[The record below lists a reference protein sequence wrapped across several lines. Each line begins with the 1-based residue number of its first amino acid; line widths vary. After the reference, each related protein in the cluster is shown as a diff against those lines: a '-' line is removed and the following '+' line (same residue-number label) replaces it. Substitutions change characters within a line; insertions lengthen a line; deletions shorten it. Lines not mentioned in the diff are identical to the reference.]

1 MIPST
6 TMKYLIIL
14 SLVSILFACSS
25 TKHAKNNHSFAS
37 NPVVAHR
44 GAFLKNKFPE
54 NSIASLRE
62 AIRLGCTGSEFDV
75 RMTIDDSLVINHDPA
90 FQKMVIDKTVFAD
103 LRKMPLSNGEVFPT
117 LREYLQAGIANNKT
131 TRLVLEIKPSDIG
144 KERAKEIVTK
154 VIATVK
160 ATGAI
165 SKTVYIS
172 FDYEMLKTIHQL
184 DPSAITQ
191 YLNGDKSP
199 EQVAKDGING
209 LDYHYSVFQK
219 NPTWIAEAKKLG
231 LILNAWTVNDPAIM
245 DWLIKEGFDFITSNE
260 PELLLQKTKK

>member
-1 MIPST
+1 
-6 TMKYLIIL
+6 MKKFISL
-14 SLVSILFACSS
+14 SLVLFLFACSS
-25 TKHAKNNHSFAS
+25 TKQAKINKGFAP
-37 NPVVAHR
+37 NIVVAHR
-44 GAFLKNKFPE
+44 GAFLKNKLPE

-75 RMTIDDSLVINHDPA
+75 RMTVDDSLVINHDPA
-90 FQKMVIDKTVFAD
+90 FQKLVIDKTVFAE
-103 LRKMPLSNGEVFPT
+103 LRKLSLSNGEAFPT

-154 VIATVK
+154 VLSTVK

-172 FDYEMLKTIHQL
+172 FDYDMLKFIHQL
-184 DPSAITQ
+184 DPKASTQ

-199 EQVAKDGING
+199 EQLAKDGING

-260 PELLLQKTKK
+260 PELLLQKTTNK

>member
-1 MIPST
+1 
-6 TMKYLIIL
+6 MKYLIVL

-25 TKHAKNNHSFAS
+25 TKQAKNSNSFAS

-90 FQKMVIDKTVFAD
+90 FQKMVIDKTAFAE
-103 LRKMPLSNGEVFPT
+103 LRKLSLSNGEAFPT
-117 LREYLQAGIANNKT
+117 LREYLKSGMTNNKT

-154 VIATVK
+154 VLATVK
-160 ATGAI
+160 ATEAI

-184 DPSAITQ
+184 DPSASTQ

-199 EQVAKDGING
+199 EQLAKDGING

-219 NPTWIAEAKKLG
+219 NPSWIAEAKKLG

>member
-1 MIPST
+1 
-6 TMKYLIIL
+6 
-14 SLVSILFACSS
+14 
-25 TKHAKNNHSFAS
+25 
-37 NPVVAHR
+37 
-44 GAFLKNKFPE
+44 
-54 NSIASLRE
+54 
-62 AIRLGCTGSEFDV
+62 
-75 RMTIDDSLVINHDPA
+75 
-90 FQKMVIDKTVFAD
+90 MVIDRTAFAE
-103 LRKMPLSNGEVFPT
+103 LRKLSLSNGEAFPT
-117 LREYLQAGIANNKT
+117 LREYLKSGMTNNKT

-154 VIATVK
+154 VLATVK

-184 DPSAITQ
+184 DPSASTQ

-199 EQVAKDGING
+199 ELLAKDGING

-219 NPTWIAEAKKLG
+219 NPSWIAEAKKLG